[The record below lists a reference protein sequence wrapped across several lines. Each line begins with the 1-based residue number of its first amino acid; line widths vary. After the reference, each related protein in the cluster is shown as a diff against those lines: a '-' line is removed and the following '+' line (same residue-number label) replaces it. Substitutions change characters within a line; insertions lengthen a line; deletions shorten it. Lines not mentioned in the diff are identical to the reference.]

1 LIGRKLSAILTEK
14 GYNVSILS
22 RTLDQ
27 NINYPV
33 YLWDPEKN
41 RIDPEAVRN
50 SDHIIHLAGA
60 GIGDKRWTPKR
71 KKEIIESRTKSGRL
85 LLDSVLISGIKIKT
99 FISASATGYYGSKTS
114 DSIFNE
120 DYEPAKDFTGE
131 VCRLWENAADRFAEN
146 GVRTVKIRT
155 GIVLSSEGGALN
167 KMIMPVKL
175 GFGSSIG
182 TGRQYLP
189 WIHIDDLC
197 NIYVKAIED
206 IKMKGAFNATAP
218 DFITYSDFI
227 SVSSRILGKTLW
239 APDIPRFI
247 IRLAFGE
254 MSVILLEGSKVSCE
268 KIIAGEFQ
276 FKFPDL
282 ESALRDILKI

>member
-146 GVRTVKIRT
+146 GVRIVKIRT

>member
-1 LIGRKLSAILTEK
+1 MIGRKLSAILTEK

>member
-146 GVRTVKIRT
+146 GVRIVKIRT

-197 NIYVKAIED
+197 DIYVKAIED